1 MALTKVD
8 ITMLED
14 VTGANNLVKLDS
26 NAKIP
31 ACSATGLSVKPG
43 PLTSASDPTVSS
55 NKALGT
61 EWLNSTS
68 GEMYICTD
76 ATAGENVW
84 TNIGAGSGDVEPFS
98 YQGTTYGYVCGG
110 KRNNPAVRSNIIDKH
125 SFTSNGN
132 ATDVGDLTVGRSAPG
147 GANSETHG
155 YCAAGYIAVPSGSN
169 VNTIDRFALAATANA
184 TDVGDLTHIWRTNG
198 GHTEGTYG
206 WISGGYSTAREGS
219 IEKWQLAA
227 SANGVDQGDLT
238 QVRSNGSTNSSSTHG
253 YACGGWDSQI
263 WNIIDKFAFANSNN
277 ATDVGDL
284 SATTEGG
291 VGTSSSTHGYCQGG
305 GTTAPASSNL
315 VTTIS
320 KFTFASD
327 GGSSNVGNLTV
338 ARGYFGQSTNST
350 TYGYCTG
357 GYIYPPA
364 WTIGN
369 TIDKFPF
376 SSDGNSTD
384 VGDLTVTAGDGC
396 GISY

>member
-1 MALTKVD
+1 
-8 ITMLED
+8 
-14 VTGANNLVKLDS
+14 
-26 NAKIP
+26 
-31 ACSATGLSVKPG
+31 
-43 PLTSASDPTVSS
+43 
-55 NKALGT
+55 
-61 EWLNSTS
+61 
-68 GEMYICTD
+68 
-76 ATAGENVW
+76 
-84 TNIGAGSGDVEPFS
+84 GAGSGDVVPFS

-155 YCAAGYIAVPSGSN
+155 YCAAGYITGSN

-206 WISGGYSTAREGS
+206 WIAGGYSTVREIS

-227 SANGVDQGDLT
+227 SSNGVDQGDLT
-238 QVRSNGSTNSSSTHG
+238 QARGNSSSNSSSTHG
-253 YACGGWDSQI
+253 YACGGYESGI

-364 WTIGN
+364 W
-369 TIDKFPF
+369 
-376 SSDGNSTD
+376 
-384 VGDLTVTAGDGC
+384 
-396 GISY
+396 